1 MMWYGMVKWRF
12 YQVEVILWN
21 SSFSFYFSLEKTMNQ
36 TEMVEHVNFN
46 LTANVSCSDL
56 ITPMFYDYMSRID
69 NVTLS
74 LIVFCCV
81 ETLITF
87 ILFVICCHFFCTYVS
102 SSARS
107 SKLAWLAGI
116 FPLAS
121 GASCI
126 GMIVPR
132 AMPLSDMIIV
142 LYISRCL
149 FGFVDLVIDCCG
161 GIQSM
166 SDEHSVF
173 QMKLNTGPCCCCFV
187 CLPKL
192 SPTVKNIRIMRF
204 FVYQNAIFR
213 PILFFFIGV
222 FWVDRWGSFDTKMP
236 FKPFITTL
244 VVLSSLIALYGV
256 NVFHMTTKEPLKKY
270 KIHILMS
277 IIQFVILIFNLQAPI
292 FLACSSL
299 VSCDEMLL
307 PSYAKTSLWHHMAVV
322 TECLLLLS
330 LAMWFF
336 RPQENCMFDK
346 FYMSKADQHVEGNE
360 TVHLKPELLS
370 HT

>member
-1 MMWYGMVKWRF
+1 
-12 YQVEVILWN
+12 
-21 SSFSFYFSLEKTMNQ
+21 
-36 TEMVEHVNFN
+36 
-46 LTANVSCSDL
+46 
-56 ITPMFYDYMSRID
+56 
-69 NVTLS
+69 
-74 LIVFCCV
+74 
-81 ETLITF
+81 
-87 ILFVICCHFFCTYVS
+87 
-102 SSARS
+102 
-107 SKLAWLAGI
+107 
-116 FPLAS
+116 LAS

-142 LYISRCL
+142 FTAVLEIFRYISRCL

-161 GIQSM
+161 GMQSM

-173 QMKLNTGPCCCCFV
+173 QLKLNTGPCCCCFV

-222 FWVDRWGSFDTKMP
+222 FWVDRWGSFDTVCHCMKFTLRVSLCIFFVVLQEMP

-270 KIHILMS
+270 KIYILMS
-277 IIQFVILIFNLQAPI
+277 IIHVASYGRSYRVLIAIFTSYVVFPTARKLHVRQILHI
-292 FLACSSL
+292 
-299 VSCDEMLL
+299 
-307 PSYAKTSLWHHMAVV
+307 K
-322 TECLLLLS
+322 
-330 LAMWFF
+330 
-336 RPQENCMFDK
+336 
-346 FYMSKADQHVEGNE
+346 G
-360 TVHLKPELLS
+360 
-370 HT
+370 

>member
-1 MMWYGMVKWRF
+1 MR
-12 YQVEVILWN
+12 VEVILWN
-21 SSFSFYFSLEKTMNQ
+21 SSFSFHLSLERPMNQ
-36 TEMVEHVNFN
+36 TEMVEHVNIN
-46 LTANVSCSDL
+46 VTANVSCSKL
-56 ITPMFYDYMSRID
+56 ITPTFYDYMSRID

-142 LYISRCL
+142 FTAVLEIFRYISRCL

-161 GIQSM
+161 GMQSM

-173 QMKLNTGPCCCCFV
+173 QLKLNTGPCCCCFV

-222 FWVDRWGSFDTKMP
+222 FWVDRWGSFDTEMP

-256 NVFHMTTKEPLKKY
+256 N
-270 KIHILMS
+270 
-277 IIQFVILIFNLQAPI
+277 API

-307 PSYAKTSLWHHMAVV
+307 PNYAKTSLWHHMVVV
-322 TECLLLLS
+322 TECLLLFS

-336 RPQENCMFDK
+336 RPQGNCMFDK
-346 FYMSKADQHVEGNE
+346 FYISRADQHVERNE
-360 TVHLKPELLS
+360 TVHLKPELLRCAYEDMEIYS
-370 HT
+370 V

>member
-1 MMWYGMVKWRF
+1 MR
-12 YQVEVILWN
+12 VEVILWN
-21 SSFSFYFSLEKTMNQ
+21 SSFSFHLSLDKTMNQ

-46 LTANVSCSDL
+46 VTANVSCSKL
-56 ITPMFYDYMSRID
+56 ITPTFYDYMSRID

-173 QMKLNTGPCCCCFV
+173 QLKLNTGPCCCCFV

-222 FWVDRWGSFDTKMP
+222 FWVDRWGSFDTVCHCMK
-236 FKPFITTL
+236 FTL
-244 VVLSSLIALYGV
+244 RQLC
-256 NVFHMTTKEPLKKY
+256 
-270 KIHILMS
+270 
-277 IIQFVILIFNLQAPI
+277 I
-292 FLACSSL
+292 FLLFYRKCRLNLS
-299 VSCDEMLL
+299 
-307 PSYAKTSLWHHMAVV
+307 
-322 TECLLLLS
+322 LLLWL
-330 LAMWFF
+330 
-336 RPQENCMFDK
+336 
-346 FYMSKADQHVEGNE
+346 FY
-360 TVHLKPELLS
+360 HL
-370 HT
+370 